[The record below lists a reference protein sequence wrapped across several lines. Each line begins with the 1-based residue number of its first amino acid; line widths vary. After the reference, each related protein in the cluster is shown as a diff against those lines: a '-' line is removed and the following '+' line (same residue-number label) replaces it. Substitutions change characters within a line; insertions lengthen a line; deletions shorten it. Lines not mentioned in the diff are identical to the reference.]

1 LTMAP
6 FLHPQ
11 ALCECENVGDGTRIW
26 AFAHVMRG
34 ARVGKDCN
42 IGEGAFVETGAIVG
56 DRVTLKN
63 RVLVWDGIV
72 IGDDAFIGPGV
83 IFTNDKTPRSP
94 RMPQSKRRYSS
105 RLNWCC
111 STTVGRGAS
120 LGAGVVVLPGITI
133 GEFAMVAAGA
143 VVTRNVA
150 PYQLVLGNP
159 ARPAGWVCL
168 CGNRLD
174 AALDCPSCRAGY
186 ALVNGALVPRVE
198 TPVRID
204 HVQE

>member
-1 LTMAP
+1 MSG

-26 AFAHVMRG
+26 AFAHIMRG
-34 ARVGKDCN
+34 ARVGKECN
-42 IGEGAFVETGAIVG
+42 IGEGAFVESGAVVG

-63 RVLVWDGIV
+63 QVMVWDGV
-72 IGDDAFIGPGV
+72 AIGDDAFIGPGV

-105 RLNWCC
+105 PANWRC
-111 STTVGRGAS
+111 STIVGRGAS
-120 LGAGVVVLPGITI
+120 LGAGAVVLPGITI

-159 ARPAGWVCL
+159 ARPAGWVCM
-168 CGNRLD
+168 CGTRLD
-174 AALDCPSCRAGY
+174 TGLLCPSCGAGY
-186 ALVNGALVPRVE
+186 ALANGALMPKMEMPVPLAK
-198 TPVRID
+198 VRAG
-204 HVQE
+204 